1 MQQKK
6 IFPLD
11 NTCGITTY
19 ADGNTPYTSNVSENL
34 VINKLQNSY
43 SDRFKLFRENHLKG
57 NLK

>member
-11 NTCGITTY
+11 NTCDITTC
-19 ADGNTPYTSNVSENL
+19 ADDNTPYTSNVSENL

-43 SDRFKLFRENHLKG
+43 NDRFKLF
-57 NLK
+57 